1 MLASILTNDQKENIE
16 WVRYANKYAEETQ
29 YTDKSFYNE
38 YNFVVLMLNTK
49 FKY

>member
-1 MLASILTNDQKENIE
+1 MLASILTKDQKENIE
-16 WVRYANKYAEETQ
+16 WLRYANKCAEETQ